1 MGAGDLGV
9 VREEILPN
17 LSHIAFRQI
26 TVMVVLRIELHEG
39 IQVPCVECRFASMKG
54 SQDVTDGFVIGFDHS
69 PRVHVDP
76 AQVREL

>member
-1 MGAGDLGV
+1 
-9 VREEILPN
+9 
-17 LSHIAFRQI
+17 
-26 TVMVVLRIELHEG
+26 
-39 IQVPCVECRFASMKG
+39 VECRFASMKG